1 MLQKEQFLETLM
13 THATEHHLNLQDCR
27 YNPPIKLPAT
37 V

>member
-27 YNPPIKLPAT
+27 YNFKVGL